1 MKTNSE
7 ILKNILFFHQATI
20 CSQVRHYRLQESD
33 AVSALS
39 FPSLAKL
46 AEENTSSLL
55 T

>member
-46 AEENTSSLL
+46 AEKNTSSLF